1 MTYTQFFT
9 DSIAATLADALE
21 QAGIGLPVYGQVSD
35 PEAEH
40 DRIEVRCNGTEEI
53 IPGNYTTR
61 LDCSVVL
68 LVSASANDAA
78 EVEQLAATVAPVVNE
93 VLHRPPAAAYGSGVP
108 TSAGA
113 YAVTGTSWKNVP
125 LLDPRAEA
133 DAEYEKAPFIVLD
146 LVAEPANVE
155 TDGNSYAMQ
164 LDFRAYVQF

>member
-9 DSIAATLADALE
+9 DSIAATLADALARE
-21 QAGIGLPVYGQVSD
+21 GIGLPVYGQVSD

-40 DRIEVRCNGTEEI
+40 DRVEVRCTGTEEL
-53 IPGNYTTR
+53 IPGNYTMR
-61 LDCSVVL
+61 LDCNVVL
-68 LVSASANDAA
+68 LVSSSTNDAE
-78 EVEQLAATVAPVVNE
+78 EVEQMAARVAPVVNKA
-93 VLHRPPAAAYGSGVP
+93 LNRPPAAAYGSGV
-108 TSAGA
+108 
-113 YAVTGTSWKNVP
+113 TSWKNVP
-125 LLDPRAEA
+125 LRDPRAET

>member
-1 MTYTQFFT
+1 MNYTQFFT
-9 DSIAATLADALE
+9 DSIAMTLADALAH
-21 QAGIGLPVYGQVSD
+21 AGISLPVYGQVSD

-40 DRIEVRCNGTEEI
+40 DRIEVRCTSTEEI

-68 LVSASANDAA
+68 LASASANDAE
-78 EVEQLAATVAPVVNE
+78 EVEQMAARVAPVVND
-93 VLHRPPAAAYGSGVP
+93 VLNGPPAAAYGSGV
-108 TSAGA
+108 
-113 YAVTGTSWKNVP
+113 TSWKNVP
-125 LLDPRAEA
+125 LLNPRAET

-155 TDGNSYAMQ
+155 TDGTSYAMQ

>member
-1 MTYTQFFT
+1 MNYTQFFT
-9 DSIAATLADALE
+9 DSIAMTLEDALAHE
-21 QAGIGLPVYGQVSD
+21 GIGLPVYGQVSD

-40 DRIEVRCNGTEEI
+40 DRVEIRCTGTEEI

-68 LVSASANDAA
+68 LASASANDAA

-93 VLHRPPAAAYGSGVP
+93 VLHRP
-108 TSAGA
+108 
-113 YAVTGTSWKNVP
+113 WKNTP
-125 LLDPRAEA
+125 LADPRAET
-133 DAEYEKAPFIVLD
+133 DAEYEKMPFIVLD

-155 TDGNSYAMQ
+155 ADGNSYAMQ

>member
-1 MTYTQFFT
+1 MNYTQFFT
-9 DSIAATLADALE
+9 DSIAITLEDALAH
-21 QAGIGLPVYGQVSD
+21 AGISLPVYGQVSD

-40 DRIEVRCNGTEEI
+40 DRVEIRCTGTEEI

-68 LVSASANDAA
+68 VVSASANDAA

-93 VLHRPPAAAYGSGVP
+93 VLHRP
-108 TSAGA
+108 
-113 YAVTGTSWKNVP
+113 WKNTP
-125 LLDPRAEA
+125 LADPRTET
-133 DAEYEKAPFIVLD
+133 DAEYEKEPFIVLD

-155 TDGNSYAMQ
+155 ADGNSYAMQ

>member
-9 DSIAATLADALE
+9 DSIAATLADALA
-21 QAGIGLPVYGQVSD
+21 QAGIDLPVYGQVSD

-40 DRIEVRCNGTEEI
+40 DRIEVRCNSTEEL

-68 LVSASANDAA
+68 LASASANDAA
-78 EVEQLAATVAPVVNE
+78 EVEQLAAQVAPVVNG
-93 VLHRPPAAAYGSGVP
+93 VLNRP
-108 TSAGA
+108 
-113 YAVTGTSWKNVP
+113 WKRVP
-125 LLDPRAEA
+125 LLDPRAET
-133 DAEYEKAPFIVLD
+133 DAEYAKSPFIVLD

-164 LDFRAYVQF
+164 MDFRAYVQF

>member
-9 DSIAATLADALE
+9 DSIAATLADALAH
-21 QAGIGLPVYGQVSD
+21 AGIGLPVYGQVSD
-35 PEAEH
+35 QH
-40 DRIEVRCNGTEEI
+40 DRVEVRCNGTEEI

-68 LVSASANDAA
+68 LASASANDAA
-78 EVEQLAATVAPVVNE
+78 EVEQLAAQVAPVVNA
-93 VLHRPPAAAYGSGVP
+93 VLHRP
-108 TSAGA
+108 
-113 YAVTGTSWKNVP
+113 WKNTP
-125 LLDPRAEA
+125 LLDPRAET

>member
-9 DSIAATLADALE
+9 DSIAMTLADALE

-40 DRIEVRCNGTEEI
+40 DRIEVRCSGTEEI

-68 LVSASANDAA
+68 VVSASANDT
-78 EVEQLAATVAPVVNE
+78 EDVEELAAQVAPVVNG
-93 VLHRPPAAAYGSGVP
+93 VLHRP
-108 TSAGA
+108 
-113 YAVTGTSWKNVP
+113 WKHVP
-125 LLDPRAEA
+125 LEDPRAETH
-133 DAEYEKAPFIVLD
+133 AEYEKAPFIVLD
-146 LVAEPANVE
+146 LVAEPANTE
-155 TDGNSYAMQ
+155 TDGNSYAMP

>member
-9 DSIAATLADALE
+9 DSIAATLADALAH
-21 QAGIGLPVYGQVSD
+21 AGISLPVYGQVSD

-40 DRIEVRCNGTEEI
+40 DRVEIRCTGTEEI

-68 LVSASANDAA
+68 LASASANDAA

-93 VLHRPPAAAYGSGVP
+93 VLHRP
-108 TSAGA
+108 
-113 YAVTGTSWKNVP
+113 WKNTP
-125 LLDPRAEA
+125 LADPRAET

>member
-9 DSIAATLADALE
+9 DSIAMTLADALAH
-21 QAGIGLPVYGQVSD
+21 AGISLPVYGQVSD

-40 DRIEVRCNGTEEI
+40 DRVEIRCTGTEEI

-68 LVSASANDAA
+68 LASASANDAA
-78 EVEQLAATVAPVVNE
+78 EVEQLAAQVAPVVNE
-93 VLHRPPAAAYGSGVP
+93 VLHRP
-108 TSAGA
+108 
-113 YAVTGTSWKNVP
+113 WKNTP
-125 LLDPRAEA
+125 LADPRAET

>member
-9 DSIAATLADALE
+9 DSIAATLADALAH
-21 QAGIGLPVYGQVSD
+21 AGISLPVYGQVSD

-40 DRIEVRCNGTEEI
+40 DRVEVRCNGTEEI

-68 LVSASANDAA
+68 LASASANDAA
-78 EVEQLAATVAPVVNE
+78 EVEQLAATVAPVVNG
-93 VLHRPPAAAYGSGVP
+93 VLHRP
-108 TSAGA
+108 
-113 YAVTGTSWKNVP
+113 WKNTP
-125 LLDPRAEA
+125 LLDPRAET

>member
-9 DSIAATLADALE
+9 DSIAMTLADALE

-40 DRIEVRCNGTEEI
+40 DRVEVRCTGTEEI

-68 LVSASANDAA
+68 LVSASTNDAA
-78 EVEQLAATVAPVVNE
+78 EVEQLSARIAPVVNG
-93 VLHRPPAAAYGSGVP
+93 VLRRP
-108 TSAGA
+108 
-113 YAVTGTSWKNVP
+113 WKNTP
-125 LLDPRAEA
+125 LLDPRAET

-146 LVAEPANVE
+146 LVAEPANTE

>member
-1 MTYTQFFT
+1 MNYTQFFT
-9 DSIAATLADALE
+9 DSIAMTLADALAH
-21 QAGIGLPVYGQVSD
+21 AGISLPVYGQVSD

-40 DRIEVRCNGTEEI
+40 DRIEVRCTGTEEI

-68 LVSASANDAA
+68 LASASANDAA

-93 VLHRPPAAAYGSGVP
+93 VLHRPPAAAYGSGV
-108 TSAGA
+108 
-113 YAVTGTSWKNVP
+113 TSWKNTP
-125 LLDPRAEA
+125 LADPRAET
-133 DAEYEKAPFIVLD
+133 DAEYEKEPFIVID

-164 LDFRAYVQF
+164 MDFRAYVQF

>member
-9 DSIAATLADALE
+9 DSIAMTLADALAHE
-21 QAGIGLPVYGQVSD
+21 GIGLPVYGQVSD

-40 DRIEVRCNGTEEI
+40 DRVEVRCNSTEEI

-68 LVSASANDAA
+68 LVSASANSTE
-78 EVEQLAATVAPVVNE
+78 EVEKLAARLTPVVNG
-93 VLHRPPAAAYGSGVP
+93 VLNRPPAAAYGSGV
-108 TSAGA
+108 
-113 YAVTGTSWKNVP
+113 TSWKNVP
-125 LLDPRAEA
+125 LRDPRAET

-146 LVAEPANVE
+146 LVVEPANTE
-155 TDGNSYAMQ
+155 SDGTSYAMQ

>member
-9 DSIAATLADALE
+9 DSIAATLADALAH
-21 QAGIGLPVYGQVSD
+21 AGISLPVYGQVSD

-40 DRIEVRCNGTEEI
+40 DRVEIRCNGTEEI

-68 LVSASANDAA
+68 LASASANDAA

-93 VLHRPPAAAYGSGVP
+93 VLHRP
-108 TSAGA
+108 
-113 YAVTGTSWKNVP
+113 WKNTP
-125 LLDPRAEA
+125 LADPRAET
-133 DAEYEKAPFIVLD
+133 DAEYEKEPFIVLD
-146 LVAEPANVE
+146 LVAEPANTE

>member
-21 QAGIGLPVYGQVSD
+21 QAGISLPVYGQVSD
-35 PEAEH
+35 PEEEH
-40 DRIEVRCNGTEEI
+40 DRLEVRCNGAEEI

-68 LVSASANDAA
+68 LVSASANDTE
-78 EVEQLAATVAPVVNE
+78 EVEQMAARVAPVVNE
-93 VLHRPPAAAYGSGVP
+93 VLHRP
-108 TSAGA
+108 
-113 YAVTGTSWKNVP
+113 WKNTP
-125 LLDPRAEA
+125 LANPRAEA

-146 LVAEPANVE
+146 LVAEPANTE

-164 LDFRAYVQF
+164 MDFRAYVQF

>member
-9 DSIAATLADALE
+9 DSIAMTLADALAHE
-21 QAGIGLPVYGQVSD
+21 GIGLPVYGQVSD

-40 DRIEVRCNGTEEI
+40 DRIEVRCTGTEEI

-68 LVSASANDAA
+68 LVSASANDTE
-78 EVEQLAATVAPVVNE
+78 EVERMAARVAPVVNKA
-93 VLHRPPAAAYGSGVP
+93 LNRP
-108 TSAGA
+108 
-113 YAVTGTSWKNVP
+113 WKNTP
-125 LLDPRAEA
+125 LADPRADT

-146 LVAEPANVE
+146 LVAEPANTE
-155 TDGNSYAMQ
+155 TDGTSYAMQ

>member
-1 MTYTQFFT
+1 M
-9 DSIAATLADALE
+9 TLADALAH
-21 QAGIGLPVYGQVSD
+21 AGISLPVYGQVSD

-40 DRIEVRCNGTEEI
+40 DRVEIRCTGTEEI

-68 LVSASANDAA
+68 LASASANDAA
-78 EVEQLAATVAPVVNE
+78 EVEQLAAAVAPVVNGA
-93 VLHRPPAAAYGSGVP
+93 LHRP
-108 TSAGA
+108 
-113 YAVTGTSWKNVP
+113 WKNTP
-125 LLDPRAEA
+125 LADPRAET

>member
-9 DSIAATLADALE
+9 DSMAATLADALAH
-21 QAGIGLPVYGQVSD
+21 AGIGLPVYGQVSD

-40 DRIEVRCNGTEEI
+40 DRIEVRCNSTEEI

-68 LVSASANDAA
+68 LASASANDAA
-78 EVEQLAATVAPVVNE
+78 GVEQMAATVAPVVNG
-93 VLHRPPAAAYGSGVP
+93 VLQRP
-108 TSAGA
+108 
-113 YAVTGTSWKNVP
+113 WKNTP
-125 LLDPRAEA
+125 LLDPRAET